1 MGRSP
6 GRTTARSSALA
17 LAAGVALLLAACG
30 SPSDNSSAGSGG
42 GSPADTSACVSQA
55 KSFLSTWQ
63 HLPTALPTSP
73 PARYTK
79 LATPP
84 PAGKKIAYL
93 AQSFPADQNTA
104 TAVAT
109 ASQRLGWTSQTI
121 VYDSTIPDLQ
131 VKFQTA
137 IEGKPDYI
145 GLAGFPAAAVQQQI
159 DAAKAAGIAVV
170 IASVPDKP
178 TGATGLAGVINGGD
192 TAVLIGKINANMM
205 LADSGCTGNV
215 ALFTLDYPILKIL
228 DDSFKA
234 EVARLCPTCK
244 VTVTNIQAQ
253 DIGTPKATQQMV
265 AQLQADPST
274 TYAYTEIGNLAGGLA
289 QALKVAGLDNVKI
302 FGEVPDEAS
311 YAALRT
317 NTNAWWVDQNSTT
330 SGYDIVD
337 AAARIAA
344 TGKPQTDVGGF
355 PLAVLTPEN
364 VPGGTGIPT
373 IPSNLLDLYTANWK

>member
-1 MGRSP
+1 M
-6 GRTTARSSALA
+6 
-17 LAAGVALLLAACG
+17 LLAACG
-30 SPSDNSSAGSGG
+30 SPSASSSAGSGG
-42 GSPADTSACVSQA
+42 AGGASSADTAACVSQA
-55 KSFLSTWQ
+55 KSFLGSWQ
-63 HLPTALPTSP
+63 NLPTALPASP

-104 TAVAT
+104 AAVGTAV
-109 ASQRLGWTSQTI
+109 QRLGWTSQTF
-121 VYDSTIPDLQ
+121 VYDSTVPDLQ
-131 VKFQTA
+131 AKFQTA
-137 IEGKPDYI
+137 IESKPDFI
-145 GLAGFPAAAVQQQI
+145 ALAGFPAAAVQQQI
-159 DAAKAAGIAVV
+159 DAAKAAGIGV
-170 IASVPDKP
+170 ILASVPDKP
-178 TGATGLAGVINGGD
+178 TGTTGLAAVTNSGD
-192 TAVLIGKINANMM
+192 TSVLIGKINANMM

-234 EVARLCPTCK
+234 EVTRLCPTCK

-311 YAALRT
+311 YAALR
-317 NTNAWWVDQNSTT
+317 NKTNAWWVDQNSTT
-330 SGYDIVD
+330 TGYDMVD
-337 AAARIAA
+337 AAARVVV
-344 TGKPQTDVGGF
+344 TGKPQLDVGGY
-355 PLAVLTPEN
+355 PLALLTPQN

-373 IPSNLLDLYTANWK
+373 IPSNLLDLYAANWK